1 MDSLTQAALGAAIGQ
16 ATLGNRIGKKAA
28 LAGAFVATIPDLDV
42 LLRVFYSS
50 YDMLRIHRGISH
62 SLIFG
67 VFGALVL
74 SLLFKRTKLFS
85 QVSLVRLW
93 WFNAL
98 CLVTHSL
105 LDFCT
110 SYGTQLFLPF
120 SDMRLG
126 IDIVNVVD
134 PVYTVPL
141 LIGTLGG
148 LFIPRL
154 KPNMFRWNAVG
165 LMVSSLYLIFTFT
178 VKMKVNGRLEAD
190 LSNEDIR
197 WTNLLTM
204 PVGVASMNWYGVAT
218 TDAGIYMKKYTL
230 FADTNEPFQFFPQ
243 NDLLLNNLEPEVART
258 MRWFAKGFYTAEA
271 VGDTIRIYNLQVD
284 MRGMVLD
291 RIPPAPTKGY
301 FEFIPDAEDGY
312 QYGYGNMKGH

>member
-16 ATLGNRIGKKAA
+16 AVLGKRIGGKAA
-28 LAGAFVATIPDLDV
+28 IAGALVATIPDLDV
-42 LLRVFYSS
+42 FLRVLYSS

-74 SLLFKRTKLFS
+74 SLILQRTKLFS
-85 QVSLVRLW
+85 QISMLRLW

-98 CLVTHSL
+98 CLITHSL

-120 SDMRLG
+120 SDARLG
-126 IDIVNVVD
+126 LDIVNVVD

-141 LIGTLGG
+141 LLGTLGG

-154 KPNMFRWNAVG
+154 KPTMFRWNVLG
-165 LMVSSLYLIFTFT
+165 LIVSSTYLLLTFT
-178 VKMKVNGRLEAD
+178 VKMNMNEKLESD
-190 LSNEDIR
+190 LSGENIR
-197 WTNLLTM
+197 WKNQLTM
-204 PVGVASMNWYGVAT
+204 PVGIASINWYGLAT
-218 TDAGIYMKKYTL
+218 TDDGIYMRKYSL
-230 FADTNEPFQFFPQ
+230 FSESEQPFQFFPQ
-243 NDLLLNNLEPEVART
+243 NDSLLNKLEPEVAST

-271 VGDTIRIYNLQVD
+271 VGDTIRIYNMQVD
-284 MRGMVLD
+284 MRGMTLD
-291 RIPPAPTKGY
+291 RNPPAPTKGY
-301 FEFIPDAEDGY
+301 FEFIPNADGGY
-312 QYGYGNMKGH
+312 DYGYGNMK

>member
-16 ATLGNRIGKKAA
+16 AVLGKRIEGKAA
-28 LAGAFVATIPDLDV
+28 IAGALVATIPDLDV
-42 LLRVFYSS
+42 FLRVFYSS

-67 VFGALVL
+67 VFGALLL
-74 SLLFKRTKLFS
+74 SLILQRAKRFS
-85 QVSLVRLW
+85 QISMLRLW

-120 SDMRLG
+120 SDARLG
-126 IDIVNVVD
+126 LDIVNVVD

-141 LIGTLGG
+141 LLGTLGG

-154 KPNMFRWNAVG
+154 KPTMFRWNG
-165 LMVSSLYLIFTFT
+165 LGLIVSSAYLLITFT
-178 VKMKVNGRLEAD
+178 VKINLNQKLESD
-190 LSNEDIR
+190 LSKGDIK
-197 WTNLLTM
+197 WHNLLTM
-204 PVGVASMNWYGVAT
+204 PVGIASINWYGLAT
-218 TDAGIYMKKYTL
+218 ADDGIYMKKYSL
-230 FADTNEPFQFFPQ
+230 FSESEQPFQFFPQ
-243 NDLLLNNLEPEVART
+243 NDLLLNKLESEVAST

-271 VGDTIRIYNLQVD
+271 ASDTIRIYNMQVD
-284 MRGMVLD
+284 MRGMTLD
-291 RIPPAPTKGY
+291 RNPPAPTKGY
-301 FEFIPDAEDGY
+301 FEFVPNADGGY
-312 QYGYGNMKGH
+312 DYGYGNMK

>member
-16 ATLGNRIGKKAA
+16 ATLGKRIGGKAA
-28 LAGAFVATIPDLDV
+28 IVGALVATIPDLDV
-42 LLRVFYSS
+42 FLRIFYNS

-62 SLIFG
+62 SLLFG

-74 SLLFKRTKLFS
+74 SLIFKRTKLFS

-93 WFNAL
+93 WFNGL
-98 CLVTHSL
+98 CLITHAL

-120 SDMRLG
+120 SDARLG

-141 LIGTLGG
+141 LLGTLGG
-148 LFIPRL
+148 LFIPKL

-165 LMVSSLYLIFTFT
+165 LAVSSLYLVFTFM
-178 VKMKVNGRLEAD
+178 VKMSINERVETD
-190 LSNEDIR
+190 LASQDIR
-197 WTNLLTM
+197 YTNLLTM
-204 PVGVASMNWYGVAT
+204 PVGVASINWYGVAT
-218 TDAGIYMKKYTL
+218 TDRGIYMKKYSL
-230 FADTNEPFQFFPQ
+230 LSDSEQPFQFFPQ
-243 NDLLLNNLEPEVART
+243 NDSLLNKLDAEVAET

-271 VGDTIRIYNLQVD
+271 EKDTIRIYNMQVD

-291 RIPPAPTKGY
+291 RNPPAPTKGF
-301 FEFIPDAEDGY
+301 FEFVRNNEGVY
-312 QYGYGNMKGH
+312 EYGYGNMK

>member
-16 ATLGNRIGKKAA
+16 ATLGKRIGGKAA
-28 LAGAFVATIPDLDV
+28 IAGALVATIPDLDV
-42 LLRVFYSS
+42 FLRVFYSS

-74 SLLFKRTKLFS
+74 SLILQRTKLFS
-85 QVSLVRLW
+85 QISILRLW

-120 SDMRLG
+120 SDARLG
-126 IDIVNVVD
+126 LDIVNVVD

-141 LIGTLGG
+141 LLGTLGG
-148 LFIPRL
+148 LFISRL
-154 KPNMFRWNAVG
+154 KPNMFRWNALG
-165 LMVSSLYLIFTFT
+165 LIASSAYLIFTFT
-178 VKMKVNGRLEAD
+178 VKMNMNERLESD
-190 LSNEDIR
+190 LSDKNIR
-197 WTNLLTM
+197 WQNLLTM
-204 PVGVASMNWYGVAT
+204 PVGIASINWYGLAT
-218 TDAGIYMKKYTL
+218 TEDGIYMKKYSL
-230 FADTNEPFQFFPQ
+230 FSESEQPFQFFPQ
-243 NDLLLNNLEPEVART
+243 NDSLLNNLDSEVAST

-271 VGDTIRIYNLQVD
+271 AGDTIRIYNMQVD
-284 MRGMVLD
+284 MRGMTLN
-291 RIPPAPTKGY
+291 RNPPAPTKGY
-301 FEFIPDAEDGY
+301 FEFIPNADGGY
-312 QYGYGNMKGH
+312 DYGYGNMK